1 MGALGVRMTQHRAAH
16 LAPPPPGVSLPSFRT
31 PGVVAQL
38 KAATLGGAAVTALV
52 AVIAVAGI
60 NSLHDVRDAEL
71 EQSVPYVSGL
81 QSIALAAK
89 AAANDERGF
98 LLTGD
103 PEFSAEVLER
113 FETIDGM
120 LADTR
125 ANAADEAQ
133 LASLDRLETE
143 LVAWE
148 DALVAE
154 FDQYATDPE
163 GAEAVALED
172 NRALRK
178 VYETTLAEMITDGET
193 LIEEG
198 QGFAAQVAWL
208 RTVMIALGVFA
219 FAIGAAAG
227 WWLSRRVKRAVTS
240 QVEGLRAFADGD
252 LAHRVP
258 VTSSDE
264 FGQMATALNTS
275 GERLAEALGAVA
287 HSAGTVLSTSEQL
300 RSTASSIAADAA
312 ESARRTAGAAGTAS
326 RVSHDVQSVAT
337 GAEELS
343 SAISEIARNAGD
355 ATDVATRAREVTGRT
370 TEQIARLGTSSQQ
383 IGSVVQMINQI
394 AEQTNLLALNATI
407 ESARAGEA
415 GKGFAVVAGEVKEL
429 AGETARATKD
439 IVGQVEAIQRDTE
452 AAVAAIA
459 EISEV
464 VERIQDY
471 QGTIA
476 SAVEEQSS
484 VTSEMTRGLSDVSTG
499 SGEIS
504 LAVDAVA
511 RDAEE
516 FTSAA
521 ASTLQGVEE
530 LDAQASE
537 LRAVVG
543 RFRF

>member
-1 MGALGVRMTQHRAAH
+1 M
-16 LAPPPPGVSLPSFRT
+16 PSFRT

-208 RTVMIALGVFA
+208 RTAMIALGVLA